1 MQDVVAAHK
10 HSSNHRDEVMGSDLC
25 GCFHCIATFAPS
37 DISDWVDWP
46 TGTPDDLKIAK
57 GTTAMCPHC
66 GIDSVIGSASG
77 YTIEPAFLA
86 RMQRRWF

>member
-10 HSSNHRDEVMGSDLC
+10 HSSNHCDEVMGSDLC
-25 GCFHCIATFAPS
+25 GCFHCIETFAPS
-37 DISDWVDWP
+37 DVSEWVDWP

-66 GIDSVIGSASG
+66 EIDSVIGSASG